1 MIAVT
6 PRNLHLSEV
15 RPVRSLSLLALGAV
29 TGLAIAGFGL
39 FTAKGTSTRIVP
51 PDCVALVNQR
61 PILKIDFVTQL
72 RSVYGVGLDD
82 STAEQRQKVLSDMIR
97 EELFVQR
104 GLELDFPS
112 SDPDTRTA
120 LVAAVEQQVGADIA
134 AEQPSEADL
143 SAFYETHKAKYSSDG
158 TMVVHDLV
166 STKTDAAT
174 PLAAAEAVRGGTPLE
189 EIATRYGFKDSGR
202 TNGEEF
208 YFAVQAHL
216 GDSLYKAAIPLSD
229 GQVSDPIPTPE
240 GVHLLAMTRNVR
252 PVALAF
258 AKAREQVANDYRREA
273 EAKVERQDETF
284 LRDKADILVAPEYR

>member
-1 MIAVT
+1 MIAAT
-6 PRNLHLSEV
+6 PRSLHLSEV
-15 RPVRSLSLLALGAV
+15 RPVRSLSLLAFGAV

-61 PILKIDFVTQL
+61 PILKIDFISQL
-72 RSVYGVGLDD
+72 RTVYGVGLED
-82 STAEQRQKVLSDMIR
+82 STAAQRQKVLSDMVR

-120 LVAAVEQQVGADIA
+120 LVAAVEQQVVADVA

-143 SAFYETHKAKYSSDG
+143 SAFYEAHKAKYSSDG
-158 TMVVHDLV
+158 TMLIHDLV
-166 STKTDAAT
+166 SAKTDPAT
-174 PLAAAEAVRGGTPLE
+174 TQAAAEAVRHGTPLE
-189 EIATRYGFKDSGR
+189 EIATRYGFKDSGK

-216 GDSLYKAAIPLSD
+216 GDALYKAALPLSD

-240 GVHLLAMTRNVR
+240 GIHLLAMTRNVR
-252 PVALAF
+252 PIALGF
-258 AKAREQVANDYRREA
+258 DKAREQVANDYRKEA
-273 EAKVERQDETF
+273 AAKVERQDETY